1 MYFEDSAIEEYD
13 EDDFYYHMYFDEVS
27 TTPLP
32 IDDFYDI
39 LESVSAG
46 SEPQVLSP
54 PSSEKPP
61 DYTDYFGGY
70 DYEFDLTKT
79 LNDTLEYFR
88 DRVPR
93 RVAGHNSTTRNG
105 RNNGKML
112 RLKRDTQ
119 PRDKNA
125 LSLAQKR
132 QLINAKKSGK
142 RLRIKVN
149 HKRNRVRRR
158 KVNDPRVIG
167 ILDRRTPELFRQ
179 SPFVTIS
186 LTKFVV
192 LSTGVTNAALLAGR
206 SFKIFFFLFRFHF
219 VGNNSKMKGMGWT
232 LLVRNLPIKIKCQSF
247 RAIE

>member
-1 MYFEDSAIEEYD
+1 MGPKPDLTDDEYLNMYFGDSAIEEYD

-46 SEPQVLSP
+46 SEPQVLTP
-54 PSSEKPP
+54 PASEDPP
-61 DYTDYFGGY
+61 DYTDYFGDYGDYDFGNY
-70 DYEFDLTKT
+70 DYDLTKT

-88 DRVPR
+88 NRVPR
-93 RVAGHNSTTRNG
+93 RVAGNKTSRTG

-112 RLKRDTQ
+112 RFKRDTQ
-119 PRDKNA
+119 PREKNA
-125 LSLAQKR
+125 MSRAKR
-132 QLINAKKSGK
+132 RKLINGKKAGK
-142 RLRIKVN
+142 RLRITKVN
-149 HKRNRVRRR
+149 NQRNRVRRR

-179 SPFVTIS
+179 SSFVTIK

-192 LSTGVTNAALLAGR
+192 LSTGVTNAAFFPGRIFQFIYLL
-206 SFKIFFFLFRFHF
+206 FFS
-219 VGNNSKMKGMGWT
+219 G
-232 LLVRNLPIKIKCQSF
+232 
-247 RAIE
+247 